1 MKQSLLLAAAALL
14 LAGTALTACKNKNA
28 APDETAEPAAVLTP
42 VAFSADSA
50 LAYVEAQCAFG
61 PRVPNSA
68 AHRACGDWIVEKFR
82 SFGLEVTQQ
91 EAVFTGWAGKRLD
104 GRNLIASYRPKAEER
119 VVLAAHW
126 DCRPWADADPD
137 SSRHREPVMGAND
150 GASGVAVLL
159 EMARLVG
166 ELQPQ
171 VGVDFVCFDA
181 EDYGAPYWGT
191 PDPEGND
198 WCLGS
203 QLWARQAAAQG
214 YRARYGVLLDMV
226 GGRDA
231 RFCYEGFSKRYAEA
245 VMLRLWQT
253 AESVGAD
260 HLFLPQD
267 GSWATDDHLPMNQ
280 VAGIPTVDVVPYVGP
295 QGGFGA
301 TWHTVNDTPENISKE
316 TLRLVGQTLLQLLSE
331 EQAN

>member
-91 EAVFTGWAGKRLD
+91 EAVFTGWDGKRLD
-104 GRNLIASYRPKAEER
+104 GRNLIASYRPEAEER

-159 EMARLVG
+159 ELARQADSLA
-166 ELQPQ
+166 PQ
-171 VGVDFVCFDA
+171 VGIDFGKMLSAFHEQQRLTPRPKPLATFD
-181 EDYGAPYWGT
+181 
-191 PDPEGND
+191 
-198 WCLGS
+198 
-203 QLWARQAAAQG
+203 
-214 YRARYGVLLDMV
+214 
-226 GGRDA
+226 
-231 RFCYEGFSKRYAEA
+231 FFSIFSSKKRKRTQERIKA
-245 VMLRLWQT
+245 
-253 AESVGAD
+253 
-260 HLFLPQD
+260 
-267 GSWATDDHLPMNQ
+267 
-280 VAGIPTVDVVPYVGP
+280 I
-295 QGGFGA
+295 
-301 TWHTVNDTPENISKE
+301 ENY
-316 TLRLVGQTLLQLLSE
+316 
-331 EQAN
+331 